1 MCIWIFIAQYR
12 WLLDG
17 RIGRR
22 LGWLLL
28 AGGLLLPAQKM
39 MGGTWTPLVNGAPS
53 GIETMLLLTDG
64 TVLAQGG
71 GGAAVTTWHRLT
83 PDVHGSYVNGT
94 WSSPTPMN
102 NTRLYYSSDVL
113 RDGRVLIAGAE
124 YGTGTT
130 NSEVYD
136 PVNDTWTVVP
146 VPAGLIT
153 MNNNPDPTTGQN
165 SAGFLDSGS
174 KILPNGSVLVAP
186 VEPATYGGTV
196 IFDPTLNTW
205 SAGPTLFRGFYQD
218 EASWVKLPDDSIL
231 TIDPPPFGTFSE
243 RYIPS
248 LNRWINDATVP
259 VSLYDPYGFELG
271 GAFLLPDGRAFFL
284 GATGNTALYTP
295 SGGTNAGVWAAGP
308 VIPNGQ
314 GTPDA
319 PAAMMVNGSILC
331 AVSATPTS
339 GNHFPSPTSF
349 YEYDPVANAFTQVN
363 GPTGTTYPSPPFIM
377 RMLDLPDGTVLLSVA
392 GSQLYVYQPSG
403 TPLAAGKP
411 AITSITTN
419 LNGSYH
425 LAGTLLNGIS
435 EGAAYGDDAQMNSN
449 YPLIRMTNG
458 VGNVYYARTFNWSS
472 TGVMTGGTPEST
484 DFTVPAGLLAGT
496 YSLVVVA
503 NGISSDPV
511 SFTYVPDALQIAP
524 LTGFTTSGVRGGPF
538 TLTSQNFTLTNYGG
552 SSLNWSVINTSLWLN
567 VSPASGTLT
576 PGGPAASATASL
588 NANASNLAL
597 GTYTASVWFT
607 NLNSHYAQSRQFSLT
622 VQPPQLV
629 QNGGFELGS
638 FANWAQSGNI
648 DGFEM
653 VTATST
659 YVHSGQYGAEVGPSG
674 SLYYLSQTLATSPGQ
689 VYLLSFWL
697 SNPGGGT
704 ITQFLVN
711 WGANAVY
718 SQVNQPA
725 QGWTNMQFLVT
736 APTSS
741 TVLQFGF
748 QNDPAYFGFD
758 DVSVLPVPPAVF
770 QSLTKS
776 NNTVRFSWT
785 AMSGLAYQVQYKTN
799 LFQTT
804 WINLGNPIP
813 AAGSIVTATD
823 TPGADAQRFYR
834 LIVLP

>member
-1 MCIWIFIAQYR
+1 
-12 WLLDG
+12 
-17 RIGRR
+17 
-22 LGWLLL
+22 
-28 AGGLLLPAQKM
+28 
-39 MGGTWTPLVNGAPS
+39 
-53 GIETMLLLTDG
+53 
-64 TVLAQGG
+64 
-71 GGAAVTTWHRLT
+71 
-83 PDVHGSYVNGT
+83 
-94 WSSPTPMN
+94 
-102 NTRLYYSSDVL
+102 
-113 RDGRVLIAGAE
+113 
-124 YGTGTT
+124 
-130 NSEVYD
+130 
-136 PVNDTWTVVP
+136 
-146 VPAGLIT
+146 
-153 MNNNPDPTTGQN
+153 
-165 SAGFLDSGS
+165 
-174 KILPNGSVLVAP
+174 
-186 VEPATYGGTV
+186 
-196 IFDPTLNTW
+196 
-205 SAGPTLFRGFYQD
+205 
-218 EASWVKLPDDSIL
+218 
-231 TIDPPPFGTFSE
+231 
-243 RYIPS
+243 
-248 LNRWINDATVP
+248 
-259 VSLYDPYGFELG
+259 
-271 GAFLLPDGRAFFL
+271 
-284 GATGNTALYTP
+284 
-295 SGGTNAGVWAAGP
+295 
-308 VIPNGQ
+308 
-314 GTPDA
+314 
-319 PAAMMVNGSILC
+319 
-331 AVSATPTS
+331 
-339 GNHFPSPTSF
+339 
-349 YEYDPVANAFTQVN
+349 
-363 GPTGTTYPSPPFIM
+363 
-377 RMLDLPDGTVLLSVA
+377 
-392 GSQLYVYQPSG
+392 
-403 TPLAAGKP
+403 
-411 AITSITTN
+411 
-419 LNGSYH
+419 
-425 LAGTLLNGIS
+425 
-435 EGAAYGDDAQMNSN
+435 
-449 YPLIRMTNG
+449 
-458 VGNVYYARTFNWSS
+458 
-472 TGVMTGGTPEST
+472 
-484 DFTVPAGLLAGT
+484 
-496 YSLVVVA
+496 VA